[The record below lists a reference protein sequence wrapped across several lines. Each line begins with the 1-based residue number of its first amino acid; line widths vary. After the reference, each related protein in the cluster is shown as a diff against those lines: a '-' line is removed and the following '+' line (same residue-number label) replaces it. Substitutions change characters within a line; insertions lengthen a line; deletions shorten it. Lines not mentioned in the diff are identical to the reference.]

1 MGKNGAKP
9 VTVVEQKIQKVDNV
23 YNAFN
28 SPPAA
33 EQLSSGA
40 VMQPNCE
47 EFKPASRGR
56 LHTTGAAYC
65 NGGAAQTYVA
75 RWAGGPAATWYG
87 GGTKAATAAAAA
99 TPGQDWSWGP
109 GAAAAIAAA
118 AGAAHPHWQMAN
130 NPHVTPDPYLQYY
143 WQRQAQHAARAQG
156 AQQLIRQQH
165 AAAAAAAY
173 WEYHAPGSYGTAAAG
188 MNMAAA
194 APAAASQRVAPPRGG
209 EHDKLKLKS
218 ATPAANSNAGAGRCI
233 VDTHT
238 AIVVGGTAAIDY
250 EEAYARLQQELSATT
265 EDSDNKLR
273 SPYESVSH
281 EQNISLGDSNSGRG
295 ANCG

>member
-1 MGKNGAKP
+1 M
-9 VTVVEQKIQKVDNV
+9 
-23 YNAFN
+23 YW
-28 SPPAA
+28 
-33 EQLSSGA
+33 
-40 VMQPNCE
+40 
-47 EFKPASRGR
+47 
-56 LHTTGAAYC
+56 
-65 NGGAAQTYVA
+65 NGGAAQTHVA
-75 RWAGGPAATWYG
+75 GWAGGAAATWCG
-87 GGTKAATAAAAA
+87 GGTPADTAAAAA

-143 WQRQAQHAARAQG
+143 WQRQAQQAARAQA

-173 WEYHAPGSYGTAAAG
+173 WEHHAPAGPAGTTPGVRCRQAQLTGSYGTAAAG
-188 MNMAAA
+188 MDMAAA
-194 APAAASQRVAPPRGG
+194 APAAAVQRVAPAPRGG

-218 ATPAANSNAGAGRCI
+218 ATPAANSNAGAGRWI
-233 VDTHT
+233 VDT
-238 AIVVGGTAAIDY
+238 AIVVGGTAANDY

-273 SPYESVSH
+273 SPYELVSH
-281 EQNISLGDSNSGRG
+281 EQNISSGDSNSGRG